1 MNFDL
6 AEEQKML
13 ADQARGLLAEQSPP
27 DRLRHLIDSNAEWD
41 ERLWKAIAELGF
53 LGASISEDYG
63 GLGLGALDLGV
74 ISEEMGRA
82 VAAVPF
88 YASIVCAADAVETF
102 AAAEQKEKWL
112 PQLASGEIAGTL
124 AHAEG
129 RQGWWPR
136 SSAVTFENGKLSGIK
151 TPVGDAGIAGMA
163 VVYCNV
169 HGKPALAVVDLSSDR
184 VIRRKLEAFDQL
196 RAHYALEFHE
206 APASLLDA
214 SVGDDE
220 AIQSLIDRM
229 SVQASFESVG
239 GAEACVYMAR
249 DYAIDR
255 QIFGRS
261 LASYQ
266 AIKHKLADIL
276 VATEFAR
283 SNAFFAG
290 WASDNSP
297 DDLAVAVSA
306 VRLSAINAYEQAA
319 RENLQVHGGIGYT
332 FEADCHF
339 HYRRERTLAITL
351 GPRQYWADRLVAQ
364 IHGKQMEAA

>member
-13 ADQARGLLAEQSPP
+13 AEQARGLLGKQSSP
-27 DRLRHLIDSNAEWD
+27 DRLRELIDAGAEWD
-41 ERLWKAIAELGF
+41 EPLWASLSELGF
-53 LGASISEDYG
+53 PGARIPEEYG
-63 GLGLGALDLGV
+63 GLGLGDLDLGV
-74 ISEEMGRA
+74 ISEEVGRA

-88 YASIVCAADAVETF
+88 YASIVCAADTIQRF
-102 AAAEQKEKWL
+102 GSDEQKEAWL
-112 PQLASGEIAGTL
+112 PKLACGEVVGTL

-129 RQGWWPR
+129 RQGWWPK
-136 SSAVTFENGKLSGIK
+136 SSSVSCRAGKLSGVK
-151 TPVGDAGIAGMA
+151 TPVGDAGIASLA
-163 VVYCNV
+163 VVYCAYE
-169 HGKPALAVVDLSSDR
+169 GKPALALVELNGETVE
-184 VIRRKLEAFDQL
+184 RRKLDGFDQL
-196 RAHYALEFHE
+196 RAHYALTFKDT
-206 APASLLDA
+206 PASLLEA
-214 SVGDDE
+214 SVGDEDG
-220 AIQSLIDRM
+220 LRTLTDRM
-229 SVQASFESVG
+229 SVQASFEAVG

-249 DYAIDR
+249 DYAMDR

-290 WASDNSP
+290 WASDNAP
-297 DDLAVAVSA
+297 AELAVAAAA

-351 GPRQYWADRLVAQ
+351 GPRQYWADRLVT
-364 IHGKQMEAA
+364 HGPGKQMETA